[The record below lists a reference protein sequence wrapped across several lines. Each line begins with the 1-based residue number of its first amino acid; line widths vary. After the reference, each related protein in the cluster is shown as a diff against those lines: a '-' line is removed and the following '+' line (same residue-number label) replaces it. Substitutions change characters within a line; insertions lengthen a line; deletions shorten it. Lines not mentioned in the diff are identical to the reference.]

1 MKKIAFLL
9 LACFLLSF
17 TLVSC
22 GDNEEKPTETMAT
35 EEEQENNDMEVSF
48 DDLFAQ

>member
-9 LACFLLSF
+9 LACLLLSF

-22 GDNEEKPTETMAT
+22 GDREEKPTETMAT
-35 EEEQENNDMEVSF
+35 EEQENNDMEVSF

>member
-9 LACFLLSF
+9 LACLLLSF

-22 GDNEEKPTETMAT
+22 GGKEEKPSAT
-35 EEEQENNDMEVSF
+35 QEIEDNEYEVHYF
-48 DDLFAQ
+48 KVEY